1 MSNREIF
8 NRYPFDMEIP
18 DQPYID
24 NFSKGLTHPAIYTG
38 VRFLKFR
45 IENGT
50 GLLKEEVANGHTL
63 EEVQNLPRIP
73 DRSCHLV
80 ESCVVQHDQK
90 HRNVLEAFEDIKL
103 AVVPRAAP

>member
-24 NFSKGLTHPAIYTG
+24 NFSKGLTHPAIYAG

-63 EEVQNLPRIP
+63 EEMNSVIVYPEKITKFI
-73 DRSCHLV
+73 S
-80 ESCVVQHDQK
+80 
-90 HRNVLEAFEDIKL
+90 
-103 AVVPRAAP
+103 